1 MIRGNMTDEKKDDL
15 EKKVADDKKLSK
27 KEKDEV
33 LNKNS
38 IEINPKLDEAVD
50 KTVVIGWG
58 RMNPITVGHEKLVN
72 KIKDVARK
80 NSATPL
86 LFITHSQDAKKNP
99 LDYDDKIML
108 AKKAFGNK
116 LVQKSKSKT
125 IIQVMK
131 ELESKFS
138 KLILVVG
145 SDRVK
150 DFDTLLNKYNGKDY
164 TFDNIEVVSAGDR
177 DPDADDVSGMSAS
190 KMRVAAASGK
200 FDQFKSGLPKK
211 LQRDAQD
218 IYDLV
223 RGGMKIAEAMES
235 IELDEAM
242 SIQARRQRALTMR
255 KYAGKIAAAR
265 RRMKK
270 KKASQ
275 SKLMQRAR
283 KAAIKIIR
291 KKVAGKKG
299 LNYANLN
306 PAEKMLID
314 KKVEKKRAAVEKIAK
329 RMLPQ
334 VKKAEI
340 TRLSNLNKESY
351 DINADFET
359 LYEASCGTH
368 TEEKPKKRRFHQMYS
383 KKSGKLLLDRRFKAF
398 RHLPKDDS
406 KTEADKEMIKAQA
419 RAVESFESDESL
431 VSFIEQVTNDIQ
443 NSILLDENKRQSA
456 LQEKAEKS
464 GITLEIL
471 EQVYERGLDSYQ
483 ESETITAEQWA
494 FARVNSFIS
503 GGKNTIEE
511 DADLYEKRFAPFGA
525 LKFDILSRIRH
536 KDYKAAMKQMISL
549 FNKDKGKHDVE
560 YYAQKA
566 AGIFTHVDD
575 RQLAKMF
582 RKEFPA
588 RNEALDYPHEVAKK
602 YKKDTPGQSVNEAFE
617 EMFEKT
623 QVRQDPDIKD
633 KEGTQPDVYYKG
645 LKKSTKDKRDAHF
658 KKGAKMDDDNPA
670 AYKPAPGDATAETKP
685 SKHTKKFKQMYGE
698 SVQLD
703 EDATKGLKAKAE
715 KSGMPLG
722 ILRKV
727 YNRGMAAWRTGHR
740 PGTTPQQWGMAR
752 VNSFVTKSSG
762 TWGKADKDLADK
774 VRGTKKEAVNPAQQ
788 AAIAISKKKSGKY
801 DEDGKKLD
809 EAFEQ
814 FAEQIDLQAGVN
826 DPGIFKAVFLAGGP
840 GSGKSFIV
848 GKTALTTLGLKLIN
862 SDDAFEVQL
871 KKIGLDTTPEDIFS
885 PAGQAV
891 RGKAKALT
899 KLRQKLALNGRLGLV
914 VDGTGKDF
922 DKIKRQS
929 DELKRIGYE
938 TGMIFVNTDL
948 DTALA
953 RNRARKRTLPDAD
966 VTKMWKAV
974 QNNIGKFQQYYGDKF
989 IVVDNSD
996 GADYEANVMNA
1007 YRKMSKWIKT
1017 PPKTPQSKK
1026 WIAQQKKQRGI
1037 TK

>member
-1 MIRGNMTDEKKDDL
+1 MIRGNMTDEKQDDL
-15 EKKVADDKKLSK
+15 EKKVADNKKLSK
-27 KEKDEV
+27 KEKDEI
-33 LNKNS
+33 LNKNA
-38 IEINPKLDEAVD
+38 IEINPTINEAPD
-50 KTVVIGWG
+50 KTVVLGWG

-86 LFITHSQDAKKNP
+86 IYISHSQDAKKNP
-99 LDYDDKIML
+99 LDYDDKVSL

-116 LVQKSKSKT
+116 VVQKSRSKT
-125 IIQVMK
+125 IMQIMK
-131 ELESKFS
+131 ELEGKFS
-138 KLILVVG
+138 KVILVVG
-145 SDRVK
+145 QDRVTE
-150 DFDTLLNKYNGKDY
+150 FDKLLKKYNGKDY

-177 DPDADDVSGMSAS
+177 DPDAEGVEGMSAS
-190 KMRVAAASGK
+190 KMRAAAASGK
-200 FDQFKSGLPKK
+200 FDQFKSGLPRK

-223 RGGMKIAEAMES
+223 RGGMKIAEMM
-235 IELDEAM
+235 ELDEGVM
-242 SIQARRQRALTMR
+242 SLQQRRQRALTMR
-255 KYAGKIAAAR
+255 KYKGKIAAAR

-270 KKASQ
+270 KKAPLA
-275 SKLMQRAR
+275 KLQQRAR
-283 KAAIKIIR
+283 KAAIKILR
-291 KKVAGKKG
+291 AKVAGKKG
-299 LNYANLN
+299 ANYANLN
-306 PAEKMLID
+306 PSEKMAID
-314 KKVEKKRAAVEKIAK
+314 KKVSSKSAVVNKIAK

-334 VKKAEI
+334 IKKAEL
-340 TRLSNLNKESY
+340 TRLSNLNKESFELQEGKMKEFDSY
-351 DINADFET
+351 VKSGKDAKWISKKMGMDLKTVKDIIAYLSESVDLNAEFEA

-368 TEEKPKKRRFHQMYS
+368 TEEKPKQRRFHQMYS

-398 RHLPKDDS
+398 RHLPKDGQG
-406 KTEADKEMIKAQA
+406 KTESDKAMLKAQA
-419 RAVESFESDESL
+419 RAVESFETDKSL
-431 VSFIEQVTNDIQ
+431 VSFIEQVTNDIHD
-443 NSILLDENKRQSA
+443 SIILDESKRLHA
-456 LQEKAEKS
+456 LREKS
-464 GITLEIL
+464 EKTGISYDVLLE
-471 EQVYERGLDSYQ
+471 VYQRGLDSYQ

-511 DADLYEKRFAPFGA
+511 DADLYEARKKQNSSARDRFAKG
-525 LKFDILSRIRH
+525 LKKHGYDVDKIIKRA
-536 KDYKAAMKQMISL
+536 KD
-549 FNKDKGKHDVE
+549 
-560 YYAQKA
+560 
-566 AGIFTHVDD
+566 
-575 RQLAKMF
+575 
-582 RKEFPA
+582 
-588 RNEALDYPHEVAKK
+588 AKK
-602 YKKDTPGQSVNEAFE
+602 ESIDEAFE
-617 EMFEKT
+617 EMFEAK
-623 QVRQDPDIKD
+623 QDSDIKD
-633 KEGTQPDVYYKG
+633 REGTQPAKYFSG
-645 LKKSTKDKRDAHF
+645 LAKSTKAKRDAHF

-670 AYKPAPGDATAETKP
+670 AYKPAPGDAEAETKP

-698 SVQLD
+698 STQLD
-703 EDATKGLKAKAE
+703 EDATKALKKKAE

-727 YNRGMAAWRTGHR
+727 YDRGVAAWRTGHR
-740 PGTTPQQWGMAR
+740 PGTTPQQWGLAR

-762 TWGKADKDLADK
+762 TWGKADADLARK
-774 VRGTKKEAVNPAQQ
+774 VRGEEV
-788 AAIAISKKKSGKY
+788 S
-801 DEDGKKLD
+801 LD
-809 EAFEQ
+809 EMFESN

-914 VDGTGKDF
+914 IDGTGKDF
-922 DKIKRQS
+922 DKIKKQS

-948 DTALA
+948 ETALQ
-953 RNRARKRTLPDAD
+953 RNRARKRTLPDED
-966 VTKMWKAV
+966 VAKMWKAV
-974 QNNIGKFQQYYGDKF
+974 QNNIGKFQAYYGDKF

-996 GADYEANVMNA
+996 GADYNSNVMNA

-1026 WIAQQKKQRGI
+1026 WIAKQKKDRGI